1 MSDVYKRTDI
11 GTVPVNCVDF
21 KDYIKLPQVVTADD
35 SLITTLLSTATDWA
49 ERYTRREFRKNTYT
63 LTFDKFPVSILLRR
77 DPVASIT
84 SVTYKVDDVVTTV
97 PAADYYLV
105 KDVQDSRIVLNDE
118 KEWPTDGDEIN
129 KGLLASIVATFVTEA
144 YTCQESGNTAIQMIT
159 ARLYSERGDCT
170 TGDAARQSGATA
182 LLDQFRIVRI

>member
-1 MSDVYKRTDI
+1 MSDVYKRTDV

-35 SLITTLLSTATDWA
+35 SLITALLSTATDWA
-49 ERYTRREFRKNTYT
+49 ERYTRRDFRENTYT
-63 LTFDKFPVSILLRR
+63 LTFDRFPVRICLRR
-77 DPVASIT
+77 DPVVSIT

-105 KDVQDSRIVLNDE
+105 KDVQNSWIVLNDE
-118 KEWPTDGDEIN
+118 KEWPTDGDEST
-129 KGLLASIVATFVTEA
+129 KGLLASIVVTFVTEA
-144 YTCQESGNTAIQMIT
+144 HTCEEDGNTAIQLIT
-159 ARLYSERGDCT
+159 AHLYSERGDCP

-182 LLDQFRIVRI
+182 ILDQFRIVRV